1 MSYRI
6 VLIHGFHRSYKDMEP
21 LEQNLKSLGYKV
33 ENLNFPLTFPDI
45 KFSKEMLKKFLLD
58 LKYGGMIEKEE
69 IVLIGYGLGGKLIE
83 ETLKDEEVDGIVDKI
98 ILIAAPLRDSVV
110 HRRLK
115 RVFPLLDTIFKPLK
129 VLGKG
134 KKFEIK
140 NPKIEIGIIIGTETE
155 GIFSRWLGEFNDGLL
170 NSKECMLDSAKDTLL
185 IPLVHEEI
193 HKKMGTAKYINNFI
207 SKGRFRID

>member
-1 MSYRI
+1 
-6 VLIHGFHRSYKDMEP
+6 MEP

-115 RVFPLLDTIFKPLK
+115 RVFPLLDTIFKPLR

-134 KKFEIK
+134 KKFEVK